1 VLLAGLPPVLLL
13 DLDDTI
19 LRFSAGQPNFWQLA
33 LEQHLPER
41 SDHARLFTR
50 IEAVSREFW
59 GQAERAFWGR
69 QNMLEAR
76 RRITLAALTDEGI
89 SPALCQR
96 IADDM
101 TEWKES
107 GVRPFDGALETLQ
120 LLREHGHKLALLTN
134 GSAAFQRRK
143 LERYAL
149 GPLFEL
155 VLIEGEL
162 GYGKP
167 DPRVF
172 RSALAHFA
180 IEPQQAWMV
189 GDNLDADIA
198 GAREVGIAGVWHDA
212 LGTGLPALSSV
223 VPERVIQRLSELI
236 GAPGSAR
243 GGR

>member
-1 VLLAGLPPVLLL
+1 MLVAGLPPVLLL

-33 LEQHLPER
+33 LKRHLPER
-41 SDHARLFTR
+41 ADHGRLFTR
-50 IEAVSREFW
+50 IEAESRGFW
-59 GQAERAFWGR
+59 GLAERAFWGR
-69 QNMLEAR
+69 QNMQEAR
-76 RRITLAALTDEGI
+76 RRITLAALAGEGV
-89 SPALCQR
+89 SLALCQC

-107 GVRPFDGALETLQ
+107 GVRPFDGALETLR
-120 LLREHGHKLALLTN
+120 LLRERGHRLALLTN
-134 GSAAFQRRK
+134 GSGAFQRRK

-167 DPRVF
+167 DARVF
-172 RSALAHFA
+172 RAALAHFA
-180 IEPQQAWMV
+180 VEPAQAWMV

-212 LGTGLPALSSV
+212 HGTGLPALSPI
-223 VPERVIQRLSELI
+223 VPERVIQSLSELLSEQ
-236 GAPGSAR
+236 ASSR
-243 GGR
+243 R

>member
-41 SDHARLFTR
+41 SDHARLFLR

-69 QNMLEAR
+69 QNMQEAR
-76 RRITLAALTDEGI
+76 RRITLAALTNEGV
-89 SPALCQR
+89 PPGLCQQ

-143 LERYAL
+143 LARYAL
-149 GPLFEL
+149 EPLFEL

-180 IEPQQAWMV
+180 IEAHQAWMV

-212 LGTGLPALSSV
+212 HGTGLPALSPV
-223 VPERVIQRLSELI
+223 VPERVIQHLSELI
-236 GAPGSAR
+236 GVPGSAR
-243 GGR
+243 GR